1 MPRTYIIYRA
11 KIKTRKKIISQYGVV
26 APSLA
31 VHISM
36 NFWATIKI
44 IALFH
49 ASVIAIGTPL
59 KMEQKNIFF
68 IENGTPKD
76 GATTPFSLLFFYE
89 LLIYKP
95 YVNYF

>member
-59 KMEQKNIFF
+59 KMEQKNIFLLR
-68 IENGTPKD
+68 TAPPKMEQQRH
-76 GATTPFSLLFFYE
+76 FHFYFFT
-89 LLIYKP
+89 
-95 YVNYF
+95 NY